1 MKIREIHLEDFK
13 RFTDLTIKEI
23 PKEAKLVVLIG
34 PNGCG
39 KSSMFDAFKTWH
51 RLNGYNNGTDNEYC
65 KKDKMDPR
73 EAYQLVK
80 ISFYEDVE
88 NVSRDEKRKYFYFR
102 TAYRNSPN
110 ITITSIGKVE
120 SPLEKVDN
128 KMMIANDSTVN
139 DNYQRLVA
147 ETISKV
153 FDKNYDGRKVEE
165 LREELIGKI
174 KSSINRLFGDLEL
187 LEIGLPTDKPE
198 FYFKKGAVE
207 KYSYEKLSGGEKAA
221 FDLILDLVVKS
232 EFYKDTIFCIDEPE
246 AHMHTKLQSTLLKEL
261 FNLIPEKGQLWVATH
276 SFGMLKEA
284 KKLSEKNPNEI
295 VFLNFDGYDF
305 DEAVEITPSQCDE
318 TLWNKMLDITLDD
331 YSALLTPDTIV
342 FCEGTT
348 KGRKRKDFDAKCYSN
363 IFKNKYPS
371 TMFYSLGSCN
381 DIEKDRNSIVEF
393 VKRLSPKSRIIRVI
407 DRDDRSDEEVEE
419 LAGKG
424 IHVLRYRNIEG
435 YLLNEEVLL
444 KWCDELGHKE
454 LKGQVLQIRKQR
466 LIESENRNNPSDDLK
481 SAANDI
487 CTDLKRLFRL
497 ERCGNNGE
505 SIMRDSISK
514 LITEDMTIYKE
525 LEQDIFG

>member
-1 MKIREIHLEDFK
+1 MKIKEIHVEDFK

-39 KSSMFDAFKTWH
+39 KSSIFDAFKTWY
-51 RLNGYNNGTDNEYC
+51 RLNAFNNGTDNQYC
-65 KKDKMDPR
+65 KKDIMDPR
-73 EAYQLVK
+73 EAYQLVQ
-80 ISFYEDVE
+80 IDFYE
-88 NVSRDEKRKYFYFR
+88 NTASVSREEKRKYFYFR

-110 ITITSIGKVE
+110 ITVTSIGKVE

-147 ETISKV
+147 ETVSKV
-153 FDKNYDGRKVEE
+153 FDKTYDSKKVED
-165 LREELIGKI
+165 LREELIGKV
-174 KSSINRLFGDLEL
+174 KLSIHRLFGDLEFS
-187 LEIGLPTDKPE
+187 EIGLPIDKPE
-198 FYFKKGAVE
+198 FYFKKGTVE

-221 FDLILDLVVKS
+221 FDLILDLVVKA

-246 AHMHTKLQSTLLKEL
+246 AHMHTKLQSALLKEL
-261 FNLIPEKGQLWVATH
+261 FNLIPENGQLWIATH

-284 KKLSEKNPNEI
+284 KKLSIKNPNEI

-305 DEAVEITPSQCDE
+305 DEVVEITPSQCDE
-318 TLWNKMLDITLDD
+318 TLWNKMLDVTLDD
-331 YSALLTPDTIV
+331 YSALLSPETIV

-381 DIEKDRNSIVEF
+381 DIEKDRNAIVEF
-393 VKRLSPKSRIIRVI
+393 VRQLSPKAKIIRVI

-419 LAGKG
+419 LVSKG

-435 YLLNEEVLL
+435 YLLDEAVLL
-444 KWCDELGHKE
+444 KWCAELGHEE
-454 LKGQVLQIRKQR
+454 LKEEVLRIRKQR
-466 LIESENRNNPSDDLK
+466 LCESINRNNPSDDLK

-487 CTDLKRLFRL
+487 CTDLKKLFSL
-497 ERCGNNGE
+497 TRCGNNGE
-505 SIMRDSISK
+505 SIMRDTISK
-514 LITEDMTIYKE
+514 IIAEDMAIYKA
-525 LEQDIFG
+525 LEEDIFG